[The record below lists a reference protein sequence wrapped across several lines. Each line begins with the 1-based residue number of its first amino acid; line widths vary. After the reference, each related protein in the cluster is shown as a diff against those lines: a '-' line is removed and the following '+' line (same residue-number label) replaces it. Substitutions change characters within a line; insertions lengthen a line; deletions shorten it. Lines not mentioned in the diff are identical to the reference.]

1 MTNKQSFRFFLIML
15 MLFAVTMCVIGY
27 SMASAFNLSPY
38 TFKLRSKT
46 TAADSLYIKGDTL
59 YCNQMAVSL
68 HAVMQA
74 VAVQTDTVRGSS
86 TIVGITD
93 DTLIVDADSTG
104 SAVTIRFGRWGGGL
118 RWNRATDAMQYT
130 NDFSTWT
137 AIGTGGSS
145 TTNADSLFH
154 IPAFVR
160 PQTDGYVLKFD
171 ADGDSLYLAADA
183 TGGGSADSNAITY
196 ETDRLASYS
205 DSAMYF
211 GDIGDSTML
220 RFLGDSSIIAF
231 AKVFYDEDVDDSAL
245 VTWGAMMAQV
255 GATGSGDITG
265 VITSGDWLEG
275 GASSGDVAL
284 NIRAIYEDAYQ
295 VVDDTTAI
303 EGTAIKLRQPAGN
316 SSVTMVDDAISLQN
330 TNSGS
335 IVLNVDGTPTNT
347 DELTITENNIAIRS
361 AGSNGVLYLSGYD
374 LERVAHVAIG
384 SIFTSGGTSSAPTWQ
399 SIKTVIDSLTGTAIP
414 LADSTNGG
422 AIRSEITKTVAHP
435 WLYAYIDT
443 SRARIPASDTAYA
456 VLHSWLYG
464 YIDTSVATIPRSTLA
479 DSTSGG
485 AARAEA
491 AKLAYRLTAPQGSAN
506 TFGRM
511 VGDSIDV
518 DSIHAGRISVGTDAS
533 ITDITGDGLA
543 IAAGAL
549 TASLGTAI
557 TSSEITDGTIAL
569 ADYGANSIDS
579 TKIMPSSVLKSE
591 LAIESVDSTKI
602 IASSV
607 LSPEIADGAIALA
620 DYGANSIDS
629 TKIMPSSIKAS
640 ELTVNVVDSTHLT
653 ANSVLASEI
662 ATGAVATAEILDRTV
677 AAIDIDTSAT
687 IKANKFN
694 GNWLTAWPDSTLNL
708 GSGAGLT
715 ITSSILLGTDI
726 TDDTTVVDF
735 YPEPSN
741 VVLANSLMSQ
751 YNDSIKIYGVIDSL
765 LGNTLHF
772 RDSTLNTHGLR
783 RRGFQMTVSHPMRVD
798 SLRYVIIEGLVK
810 DSSAT
815 NTMWLK
821 GMLRTTTFTT
831 SCLDSN
837 AAANIKD
844 YDSLGGDWGDAA
856 AIRRFVLTGGAVTP
870 GTPWYLMIT
879 ARHGS
884 GTAWNWAEVWR
895 IRFVYSRTA
904 V

>member
-1 MTNKQSFRFFLIML
+1 MRVTTKGARAFFLL
-15 MLFAVTMCVIGY
+15 MLTVLAILGIYQCFTM
-27 SMASAFNLSPY
+27 ANAFNLSPY

-118 RWNRATDAMQYT
+118 RWNRATDAMQYS

-171 ADGDSLYLAADA
+171 ADGDSLYLSQDA
-183 TGGGSADSNAITY
+183 TGAAGDSNAIIY
-196 ETDRLASYS
+196 ETDRLQPYS
-205 DSAMYF
+205 DTGIYIGGTSDDMMMDFTRADTILAFVGVFYGEGVADSMLMSK
-211 GDIGDSTML
+211 GWIESIVGDS
-220 RFLGDSSIIAF
+220 
-231 AKVFYDEDVDDSAL
+231 
-245 VTWGAMMAQV
+245 
-255 GATGSGDITG
+255 
-265 VITSGDWLEG
+265 
-275 GASSGDVAL
+275 VAGK
-284 NIRAIYEDAYQ
+284 IDGI
-295 VVDDTTAI
+295 
-303 EGTAIKLRQPAGN
+303 N
-316 SSVTMVDDAISLQN
+316 SSNGI
-330 TNSGS
+330 SGS
-335 IVLNVDGTPTNT
+335 ASEGVANIQLDPTFFAVGGDTVRIQRGDASGRIVLNVDGTPANT
-347 DELTITENNIAIRS
+347 DEMTITENNIAIRS

-374 LERVAHVAIG
+374 LERVAHVAVG

-422 AIRSEITKTVAHP
+422 AIRAEVTKTVAHP

-464 YIDTSVATIPRSTLA
+464 YIDTSTATIPRATLA

-557 TSSEITDGTIAL
+557 TSGEITDDEIVWADLDSVDAKIAIRDVAGDTAAATLAGVRTIGGNWVNTANPWADNEVADNITVTGMGDLTDITAGNGLTGTSLTGPSPTINVVA
-569 ADYGANSIDS
+569 GANGLTVNADS
-579 TKIMPSSVLKSE
+579 LFVDTTKIMRVEE
-591 LAIESVDSTKI
+591 LRA
-602 IASSV
+602 
-607 LSPEIADGAIALA
+607 
-620 DYGANSIDS
+620 
-629 TKIMPSSIKAS
+629 
-640 ELTVNVVDSTHLT
+640 
-653 ANSVLASEI
+653 
-662 ATGAVATAEILDRTV
+662 
-677 AAIDIDTSAT
+677 
-687 IKANKFN
+687 
-694 GNWLTAWPDSTLNL
+694 NWLIAWADSTLRL

-741 VVLANSLMSQ
+741 VVLANILMPQ
-751 YNDSIKIYGVIDSL
+751 YTDSIKIYGVIDSL